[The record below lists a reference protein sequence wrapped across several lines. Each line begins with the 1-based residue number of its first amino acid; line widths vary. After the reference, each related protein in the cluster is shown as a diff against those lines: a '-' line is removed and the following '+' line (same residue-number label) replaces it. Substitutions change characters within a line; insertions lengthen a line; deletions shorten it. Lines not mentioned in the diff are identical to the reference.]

1 MKKVTRASPGLLSE
15 IATLKA
21 IAENF
26 LDILEAHEIGPE
38 DPRVWKRP
46 LFKQNKKGEERI
58 YYRWYCS
65 WHDGKK
71 TITKYLGSCRKMSE
85 ADALEKARKLR
96 CSSSVNE

>member
-1 MKKVTRASPGLLSE
+1 LTE

-46 LFKQNKKGEERI
+46 LVKQNKKGEEKI
-58 YYRWYCS
+58 YRWYRS

-96 CSSSVNE
+96 CSSSTTAIND